1 MQSTTVEHGTVRG
14 DIGVS
19 TGTSKS
25 NLATD
30 IPELLHQLTDHVHDD
45 GIRDIDVDLETAR
58 LLATWNAELIV
69 ENKVS
74 EPRDILMTERTTLSW
89 LKFSIVLIVASVAV
103 FLNYRIETDESNSK
117 IGDGNGNGN
126 VRDSTVYATT
136 IGLLFATLSLV
147 GTICSAINYY
157 KAIRNYASEKITT
170 FDSRIT
176 TVFFSVCIATL
187 IGINIALM
195 IKSE

>member
-1 MQSTTVEHGTVRG
+1 MQSTIMEENSASGE
-14 DIGVS
+14 IGVS

-25 NLATD
+25 NLTTD
-30 IPELLHQLTDHVHDD
+30 IPELLHQPANHADD
-45 GIRDIDVDLETAR
+45 IRDVDADLETAR

-103 FLNYRIETDESNSK
+103 FLNYRIETDKSESNT
-117 IGDGNGNGN
+117 GNGNGN
-126 VRDSTVYATT
+126 GNKNFRDSTVYATT
-136 IGLLFATLSLV
+136 IGLLFAALSLV

-157 KAIRNYASEKITT
+157 KAIRNYASDKIAT

-176 TVFFSVCIATL
+176 TVFFSVCITTL
-187 IGINIALM
+187 IAINIALM
-195 IKSE
+195 IKSD